1 MRVRLLTASLILGV
15 LPHLISAQ
23 KREKTF
29 PYLGERLEYK
39 ISYGWFSLGRATAT
53 IDSDLKQKNGVKY
66 FNATLNAKTVGLLS
80 FIKNI
85 DDVYTSQLRASDL
98 KPIYSE
104 VHTTKGKEKWD
115 QINLFNYDSMKVKV
129 IGTSLESTKTKTW
142 NLKMNKQTYDIMGS
156 YMFLR
161 DLDWDDYSVGD
172 SVMISTLEDHKIWD
186 FGVEFGGHEP
196 IEFQGKTYQAHKVIV
211 LFPVTRTFTEEK
223 AVLFWVIV
231 KNGVKLPVMIEANM
245 RIGRVRCELVEFNG
259 KYKFEL

>member
-1 MRVRLLTASLILGV
+1 MNRLLYGPFLLAFLFSTPLVSQ
-15 LPHLISAQ
+15 ST
-23 KREKTF
+23 KTNF

-53 IDSDLKQKNGVKY
+53 IDSDFKQKNGVKY
-66 FNATLNAKTVGLLS
+66 FSANLNAKTVGLLS

-85 DDVYTSQLRASDL
+85 DDLYTSQLRASDL

-115 QINLFNYDSMKVKV
+115 QINLFNYDSMTVKV

-142 NLKMNKQTYDIMGS
+142 NLKLNQQTYDIMGS

-161 DLDWDDYSVGD
+161 DLNWDKYEVGD

-186 FGVEFGGHEP
+186 FGVEFGGYEDV
-196 IEFQGKTYQAHKVIV
+196 EFQGKTYKAHKIIV
-211 LFPVTRTFTEEK
+211 LFPITRTFTEEK

-231 KNGVKLPVMIEANM
+231 KDGIKLPIRIDANM
-245 RIGRVRCELVEFNG
+245 RIGRVRCELTEFVG
-259 KYKFEL
+259 KYKFQ